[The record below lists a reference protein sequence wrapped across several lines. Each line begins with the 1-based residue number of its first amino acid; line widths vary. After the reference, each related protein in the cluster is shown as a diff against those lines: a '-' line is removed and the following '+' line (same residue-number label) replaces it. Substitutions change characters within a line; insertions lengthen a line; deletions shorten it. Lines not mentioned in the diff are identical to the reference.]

1 MCWLALPS
9 AGSPLLIGLS
19 FAPSN
24 ECLPAGLAI
33 VREIRNHIATVLDG
47 GPRLWPA
54 AARLHRAGG
63 TRVQP
68 SHRDETQQPERPTF
82 RPHPGRG
89 SVQECY
95 WGHRNVIQL
104 RPPELRWRDG
114 KHGAG

>member
-19 FAPSN
+19 SVPSS
-24 ECLPAGLAI
+24 ECSLVGLEI
-33 VREIRNHIATVLDG
+33 IREIRNHIATVLDG

-54 AARLHRAGG
+54 AARLHRAAG

-68 SHRDETQQPERPTF
+68 SHRDETLQPGRPTC
-82 RPHPGRG
+82 RPHPGQG

-95 WGHRNVIQL
+95 SESRNAIWL
-104 RPPELRWRDG
+104 RPPGLRWRDG